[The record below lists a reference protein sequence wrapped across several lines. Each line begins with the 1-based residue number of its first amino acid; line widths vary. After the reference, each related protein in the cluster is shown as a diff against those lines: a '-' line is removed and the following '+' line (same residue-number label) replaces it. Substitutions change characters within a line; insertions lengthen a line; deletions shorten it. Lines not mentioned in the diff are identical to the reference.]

1 VAVDRTDVLY
11 EASEGAPPEARARRQ
26 TARLRAA
33 VAAAENAP
41 GARDRLRACALA
53 PQDVADIESLR
64 RLPVLRK
71 EALPATQ
78 AGALPFGGLLEVPV
92 GDLRRIYVSP
102 GPIYD
107 PEPRGRDPWGLA
119 PALHAAGFRRGDIVL
134 VTFAF
139 HLTPAGHM
147 MDSALEALGC
157 VTVPGGVGNTE
168 VQARALADLRVTGV
182 IGTPSFVLTLLER
195 AAHQASRAPV
205 EVALVSGE
213 YLTAAQRRRAHEE
226 FGVRMTQAYATA
238 DLGLIAYECPVQQGL
253 HVADRVAV
261 EVLDPETGEPADPDI
276 PGEVVVSLLE
286 PPHALLRFGTGDLAA
301 WSRSPCRCGRTTPLL
316 GGILG
321 RVGDAVKIRGL
332 FVHPA
337 EADRVILGFPEVAR
351 YQIVVSRAG
360 GRDEAHLLLD
370 LRPGADAAAV
380 CTAVGAAVRERLRL
394 RMEAATAAPGAIPD
408 EAPRIHDRREWR

>member
-1 VAVDRTDVLY
+1 MR
-11 EASEGAPPEARARRQ
+11 E
-26 TARLRAA
+26 RLRTS
-33 VAAAENAP
+33 
-41 GARDRLRACALA
+41 ALA
-53 PQDVADIESLR
+53 PQDVVGIESLR

-78 AGALPFGGLLEVPV
+78 AAALPFGGLLEVPT

-107 PEPRGRDPWGLA
+107 PEARGRDPWGLA
-119 PALHAAGFRRGDIVL
+119 PAVHAAGFRRGDIVL

-147 MDSALEALGC
+147 IDSALEMLEC

-168 VQARALADLRVTGV
+168 VQARALTDLHVTGV

-195 AAHQASRAPV
+195 AAAQASRASV

-213 YLTAAQRRRAHEE
+213 YLTAGQRRRAYDE
-226 FGVRMTQAYATA
+226 FDVRLTQAYATA
-238 DLGLIAYECPVQQGL
+238 DVGLIAYECPVQQGL

-261 EVLDPETGEPADPDI
+261 EVLDPESGEPVAPET

-286 PPHALLRFGTGDLAA
+286 PPYALLRFATGDLAA
-301 WSRSPCRCGRTTPLL
+301 WSRAPCRCGRTTPLL
-316 GGILG
+316 AGILG

-351 YQIVVSRAG
+351 YQIVVSRPG
-360 GRDEAHLLLD
+360 GRDEARLLLD

-380 CTAVGAAVRERLRL
+380 CRAVGAAVRERLRL
-394 RMEAATAAPGAIPD
+394 RMEAAAADPGAIPD
-408 EAPRIHDRREWR
+408 GAPRISDRRER